1 MKVGNARL
9 LSGATIYAFFF
20 KDCYLFPS
28 SMRVG
33 TVYQKSQNLRKRQD
47 MKVWQFEFAW
57 YACCTSQAI
66 NLKKDEGPD
75 FQGNFGLHHNA
86 WHHKLA

>member
-1 MKVGNARL
+1 
-9 LSGATIYAFFF
+9 
-20 KDCYLFPS
+20 
-28 SMRVG
+28 
-33 TVYQKSQNLRKRQD
+33 